1 MLLVK
6 WPSDFSLIRKENFG
20 RRIRLNRRII
30 KTDKNVWKFKIWL
43 EQNKFILKVWILDSI
58 LKANFREWSWKEN
71 IVFNK
76 EHEKV
81 SWIV

>member
-1 MLLVK
+1 MLLIK
-6 WPSDFSLIRKENFG
+6 WPSDFSLIRKENLG

-43 EQNKFILKVWILDSI
+43 EQNKFILKVWILDSF
-58 LKANFREWSWKEN
+58 LKANSREWSWKEN

-76 EHEKV
+76 EHEEV